1 MLLLGCEKNEGTNV
15 LILTQTEY
23 TIPAIGETIN
33 VEITPNVNCNVLI
46 PSAAQSWVTQ
56 SGSDRA
62 DRIVLEVAPN
72 SEKTPRETQITIKD
86 KNSDLSQTLTISQT
100 EARTYD
106 GDVLLRSEKEVIKF
120 YNEGYASVNGNLF
133 IQSELQTLPKL
144 GNILKEVNGD
154 LNILSGSLR
163 SLDGLYGLERVT
175 GILSIYCREM
185 TTLEGLNKLKS
196 LGGLWISEYVSFE
209 KGINISSKLESFEGL
224 ENLETIEGSFGVG
237 DLESLKSFKGLNNL
251 KSIGGNFAIRG
262 LCGYH
267 YDFTQSPHDSTITTT
282 NALGSLESFEGLE
295 SLETIGGDFGFY
307 TQISAQAEK
316 AIYCGKSLK
325 SFKGLN
331 NLKSIGG
338 NFYIAVKIFDNTVS
352 GYALNSLKSFEGLDN
367 LKSIGGDFRFEIW
380 VKSFSPNTY
389 TSSALKGLESLKGL
403 DNLET
408 IGGDFYISADGYC
421 LNSLESLK
429 GLDNLET
436 IGGNFTMK
444 GDYYGDH
451 QRFKSFEGLGN
462 LKSIQGGDITITN
475 WKNLTDFCP
484 LTPLV
489 ETMTGEWYVRNCGW
503 NPSKEIVLD
512 GYCSRDKFWAR

>member
-1 MLLLGCEKNEGTNV
+1 MFAIAMLLLGCEKNEGTNV

-251 KSIGGNFAIRG
+251 KSIGGNF
-262 LCGYH
+262 
-267 YDFTQSPHDSTITTT
+267 
-282 NALGSLESFEGLE
+282 
-295 SLETIGGDFGFY
+295 
-307 TQISAQAEK
+307 
-316 AIYCGKSLK
+316 
-325 SFKGLN
+325 
-331 NLKSIGG
+331 
-338 NFYIAVKIFDNTVS
+338 YIAVKIFDNTVS